1 MATAT
6 PASTN
11 EARPPALERAET
23 VAHLLD
29 ESIRLPIVGYRIGLD
44 PILGVLPVAG
54 DAVAALASLYV
65 VFVGA
70 RLGVGA
76 RALATMLAMIGL
88 DYAIGSVPVVGTV
101 VDAVLK
107 VNERNVAV
115 VEAHVAD
122 RA

>member
-6 PASTN
+6 PASQHV
-11 EARPPALERAET
+11 ERPPALERAET

-29 ESIRLPIVGYRIGLD
+29 EAIRLPIVGYRIGLD
-44 PILGVLPVAG
+44 PLLGIVPVAG
-54 DAVAALASLYV
+54 DTVAALASLYV

-70 RLGVGA
+70 RLDVPP
-76 RALATMLAMIGL
+76 RSLATMLAFIGL
-88 DYAIGSVPVVGTV
+88 DYVVGSVPVVGTV
-101 VDAVLK
+101 IDAVLK